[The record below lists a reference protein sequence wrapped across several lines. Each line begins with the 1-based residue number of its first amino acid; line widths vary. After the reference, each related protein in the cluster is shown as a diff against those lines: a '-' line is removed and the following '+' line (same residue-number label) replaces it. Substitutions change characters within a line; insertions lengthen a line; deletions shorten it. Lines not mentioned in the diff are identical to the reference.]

1 MSESRGAVLVALV
14 MAAVVALAIV
24 FPSASEQPAQLVT
37 ESSAGNTPFSAL
49 QKNDIRNT
57 VREYLLNNP
66 EVIVEALEALQTQQQ
81 NSQQQQNNGAI
92 AANMEQLVGSRR
104 DPFIGNPDAS
114 VTIVEFFD
122 YQCPYCKRM
131 APELAKIVAEDPDV
145 KIIFKEFP
153 VFGRESILAA
163 RAALASAKQ
172 GKYRE
177 FHMAIM
183 GLRGAPS
190 ENAIFRVASRL
201 GMDMDRLR
209 RDMQSPSIETQI
221 QTNLQLARAVG
232 VRGTPAYVIGDQ
244 LVPGAMSLDQMR
256 QLIAEKRGS

>member
-1 MSESRGAVLVALV
+1 MTVSVFRRIGLFVVFALMPLM
-14 MAAVVALAIV
+14 MA
-24 FPSASEQPAQLVT
+24 SGGEAQQSTDPETVRI
-37 ESSAGNTPFSAL
+37 E
-49 QKNDIRNT
+49 KIIRN
-57 VREYLLNNP
+57 YLLEHP
-66 EVIVEALEALQTQQQ
+66 ELLVEVMRKLEARQKAEEEAGMAGKIQANRDALFA
-81 NSQQQQNNGAI
+81 SHDDFI
-92 AANMEQLVGSRR
+92 A
-104 DPFIGNPDAS
+104 NPMGKFP
-114 VTIVEFFD
+114 VVEFFD

-183 GLRGAPS
+183 ELRGAPS